1 TGKRSVERARKL
13 VMVIASLLCLAGT
26 PIILHPDRW
35 TMVPLYCLVGAGIMG
50 VFAMF
55 YAFVQ
60 DIAPAHTSKCLGLIG
75 ATVWLINSKL
85 HPLVGR
91 FADTHSPA
99 IGKFAPMILVAG
111 VLPLLAAMFVLTW
124 PEKRDATS

>member
-1 TGKRSVERARKL
+1 MIAALICLMATPVVFSPGRA
-13 VMVIASLLCLAGT
+13 V
-26 PIILHPDRW
+26 
-35 TMVPLYCLVGAGIMG
+35 MVPLYCCVGAGIMG

-60 DIAPAHTSKCLGLIG
+60 DISPGHTSKCLGLIG
-75 ATVWLINSKL
+75 ASVWFINSKL

-111 VLPLLAAMFVLTW
+111 VLPLLAALFALTW
-124 PEKRDATS
+124 PEKRREIELVPEAGVEPATKGL